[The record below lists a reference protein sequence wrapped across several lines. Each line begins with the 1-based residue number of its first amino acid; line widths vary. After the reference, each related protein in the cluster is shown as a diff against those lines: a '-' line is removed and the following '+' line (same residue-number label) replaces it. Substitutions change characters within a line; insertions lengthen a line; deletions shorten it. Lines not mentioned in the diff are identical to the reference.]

1 MICPLARTCLRGFFA
16 LLLAAAPASTA
27 WAAADPTYTALRNA
41 RPDGRKIPVQSLV
54 LERDVFRFQLDS
66 GAFHLL
72 APIDG
77 RTVGAVFVGKGSYRL
92 SPTTP
97 NERRHLALASGGG
110 KDFETLSDNFE
121 NLLLLFA
128 DDTAAELQLH
138 APAQDGAPDPRALQI
153 HEAWLKKQR
162 KDFKSNFHIR
172 VLRDLLNSPGLTSG
186 VFMALIDGERYPP
199 ALAAVDPDGAGALPI
214 GARLGGEDS
223 VFFVAD
229 PNRGG
234 IWYHCDQK
242 AEVDHKRSR
251 PEKTLADA
259 LDYEIDTGIAR
270 DRDISGTTTVRL
282 KTLVA
287 GLRVLPVHLMP
298 KLRIGEASYAVEAG
312 EAKPAWRPLAHIQ
325 EHEEEDGDAAVVFP
339 EPLAKG
345 SIVRLRLSYN
355 GDEVLW
361 DGGDKNY
368 YVRAR
373 ESWYPNLGI
382 FSDPALFELTYRVPA
397 GNEIVS
403 VGRKLDEKVEG
414 KQAVSSW
421 KTDVPVQVAGFNYGK
436 FKKLEQLDATSNV
449 QVQVFTNPGTPDIV
463 REINSLLGGDGG
475 AVSFDPEAGAFS
487 GTGSGGLG
495 NVNTSRLAEA
505 TMADGLNAAR
515 LFATYFGPL
524 PQKHVAITQQSDWF
538 FGQSWPSLIFM
549 PYISFLD
556 GTQRQRLGMARAN
569 DFIDQ
574 VGYHEFAHQ
583 WWGHLVGAATY
594 RDQWIEEGFSEF
606 SSALAVQH
614 TKGWDDYDR
623 FWRESRKRILGKY
636 PGNAVAHYEA
646 GPMTQGWRLYTQR
659 TPSAPSAMI
668 YSKGG
673 YVLHM
678 LRMMMWDG
686 RSGNPDGPFI
696 AMMKDFTSTHAG
708 RAATTADFQ
717 KAVERHM
724 VPAINATGD
733 GKMDWF
739 FNQWVYGTEVPRYK
753 ADLKVEKADGNR
765 YRIHGSITQEGVSKD
780 FRALVPIYVEYG
792 KNELARIGLKPMV
805 GESTVPIDATLE
817 LSKRPKRALVNAR
830 GEVLARD

>member
-1 MICPLARTCLRGFFA
+1 MIHSLARTSLRGLLAFA
-16 LLLAAAPASTA
+16 LTAASASVALAAP
-27 WAAADPTYTALRNA
+27 DPTYTALRNA
-41 RPDGRKIPVQSLV
+41 KPDGRKIPVQNLV

-72 APIDG
+72 APVDG
-77 RTVGAVFVGKGSYRL
+77 RTIGAVFVGQGSYRL
-92 SPTTP
+92 SPATP

-138 APAQDGAPDPRALQI
+138 APVQTGAPDPRALQVQ
-153 HEAWLKKQR
+153 EAWLKRQR
-162 KDFKSNFHIR
+162 KDFTTNFHIR
-172 VLRDLLNSPGLTSG
+172 VLRDLLNSPGLMSG
-186 VFMALIDGERYPP
+186 VFMALIDGKKHPP
-199 ALAAVDPDGAGALPI
+199 ALAAVDPDGAEAL
-214 GARLGGEDS
+214 GLGSRLGGEDS
-223 VFFVAD
+223 IFFVAD
-229 PNRGG
+229 SNKGG
-234 IWYHCDQK
+234 LWYHCDQK
-242 AEVDHKRSR
+242 GEVDRKRAL
-251 PEKTLADA
+251 PEKVLTDA
-259 LDYEIDTGIAR
+259 LDYKVETEIAR

-298 KLRIGEASYAVEAG
+298 KLRIGDASYAVEAAG
-312 EAKPAWRPLAHIQ
+312 TEPAWKPLAFIQ
-325 EHEEEDGDAAVVFP
+325 EDKEEDGDAAVVFP

-345 SIVRLRLSYN
+345 ATALLRLSYK

-382 FSDPALFELTYRVPA
+382 FSDPATFELTYRVPA
-397 GNEIVS
+397 GNEIIS
-403 VGRKLDEKVEG
+403 VGRKLDEKAEG
-414 KQAVSSW
+414 KQTVSSW
-421 KTDVPVQVAGFNYGK
+421 KTDSPVQVAGFNYGK
-436 FKKLEQLDATSNV
+436 FKKLEQLDPTSSL
-449 QVQVFTNPGTPDIV
+449 QVQVFTNPGTPNII
-463 REINSLLGGDGG
+463 REINNILGSGG
-475 AVSFDPEAGAFS
+475 GVSFDPEEGEFS
-487 GTGSGGLG
+487 GMDGGGLG
-495 NVNTSRLAEA
+495 KVNTARLAEGS
-505 TMADGLNAAR
+505 MADGLNSAR

-556 GTQRQRLGMARAN
+556 GTQRQRLGMAGAS

-583 WWGHLVGAATY
+583 WWGHLVGASTY
-594 RDQWIEEGFSEF
+594 RDQWIEEGFSQF
-606 SSALAVQH
+606 SAALAVQH
-614 TKGWDDYDR
+614 TKGWGEYDK
-623 FWRESRKRILGKY
+623 FWREERKRILGKY
-636 PGNAVAHYEA
+636 PGNAMSHYEA
-646 GPMTQGWRLYTQR
+646 GPISLGWRLSTQR
-659 TPSAPSAMI
+659 SPSAGFAMI

-686 RSGNPDGPFI
+686 RSGNPDGAFI
-696 AMMKDFTSTHAG
+696 ELMKDFTSAYAG
-708 RAATTADFQ
+708 KAVTTADFQ
-717 KAVERHM
+717 KTVERHM
-724 VPAINATGD
+724 VPPINATGD

-753 ADLKVEKADGNR
+753 SDLKVEKADGNR
-765 YRIHGSITQEGVSKD
+765 YRIHGNITQEGVSKD
-780 FRALVPIYVEYG
+780 FRALVPIYVEFG

-817 LSKRPKRALVNAR
+817 LSKKPKRALVNAR
-830 GEVLARD
+830 GEILARD